1 MYLANDELTFVF
13 DDLLNSR
20 QSHEEKPEVFCCY
33 IKAVF
38 ELQIITFI

>member
-13 DDLLNSR
+13 DDLLDST
-20 QSHEEKPEVFCCY
+20 QSHEEKPKVFYCY

-38 ELQIITFI
+38 KLQIITFI